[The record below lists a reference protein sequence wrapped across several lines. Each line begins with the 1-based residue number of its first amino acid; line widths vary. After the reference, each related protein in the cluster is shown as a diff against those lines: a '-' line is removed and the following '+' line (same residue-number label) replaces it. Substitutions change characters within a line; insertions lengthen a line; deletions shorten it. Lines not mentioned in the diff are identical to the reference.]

1 MKDFGLKS
9 RIGNMSLHSRLVL
22 YFVIISIIPIM
33 LIGIIS
39 YRIALNIITDRAVQ
53 FSKQMINQVTGEIDN
68 LLLDA
73 YRVSVMVADD
83 PTTQMVLRKPLEG
96 DIAKRYSTD
105 LIMDTRLNFIQSNY
119 RNEFFGFYA
128 VGAHGSKYKSNFYSV
143 KSNDLRQ
150 MDWYK
155 KIIQSKKSVWF
166 KTHKGSFVVETLD
179 QLLVSVGFPIIDKA
193 TGKTLGVVVI
203 DIDENLFSALTSSRL
218 GKTGFMFIQD
228 SQNNAITYPDK
239 SVVSLKIP
247 VRKKEWKWMDNF
259 QKNQYLTIDGRH
271 SMIFYKA
278 STVND
283 WKIGGVLPLSDFTKE
298 SRVVGLVITGMCLAV
313 CIIALF
319 IAWII
324 GGTIVNPIRKLIFL
338 MRKAEDGNLSVTMN
352 VKYNDEIGQLG
363 KSFNVMLGKISKLM
377 DKVFEEQQEIRKA
390 EFKALQA
397 QINPHFLYNTLDSII
412 WLARA
417 HRDDEVVAMVNALTK
432 LFRIALSRGR
442 EIITIQEEIEHVNS
456 YLTIQHIRY
465 KNKFTYDVS
474 VPENLVQYRIL
485 KLILQPIIE
494 NAIYHGIKMKR
505 EEGHIS
511 LQAYESGECVVF
523 EIQDTGIGM
532 TEETLAALNNTLKD
546 VSGEKLESYGL
557 RNVNERIK
565 IYFGKD
571 YGLSFTSQYGIGTKV
586 EIKIPKITEVEDNAK
601 SGLG

>member
-1 MKDFGLKS
+1 M
-9 RIGNMSLHSRLVL
+9 
-22 YFVIISIIPIM
+22 IPIM

-39 YRIALNIITDRAVQ
+39 YMIAVNIITDRAIQ

-83 PTTQMVLRKPLEG
+83 PTTQMVLRKPLQA

-105 LIMDTRLNFIQSNY
+105 LIMDTRLNFIQSSY

-128 VGAHGSKYKSNFYSV
+128 VGSNGSKYKSNFYSV
-143 KSNDLRQ
+143 KSRDLRQ
-150 MDWYK
+150 TNWYQ
-155 KIIQSKKSVWF
+155 KIIQSKKPVWF
-166 KTHKGSFVVETLD
+166 KTHNGSFVVETLD

-193 TGKTLGVVVI
+193 TGKILGVVLI
-203 DIDENLFSALTSSRL
+203 DIDEGLFSNITGSRL

-247 VRKKEWKWMDNF
+247 AQKNGWKWLSNF
-259 QKNQYLTIDGRH
+259 QKNQYLTINGHR
-271 SMIFYKA
+271 SMVFYKA

-283 WKIGGVLPLSDFTKE
+283 WKIGGVLPLSELTKE
-298 SRVVGLVITGMCLAV
+298 SRVVGLVITGMCLVV

-319 IAWII
+319 VAWII
-324 GGTIVNPIRKLIFL
+324 AGTIVNPIEKLIFL

-412 WLARA
+412 WLARS
-417 HRDDEVVAMVNALTK
+417 HRDDEVITMVGALTK
-432 LFRIALSRGR
+432 LFRIALSRGQD
-442 EIITIQEEIEHVNS
+442 IISIQEEIEHVNS

-465 KNKFTYDVS
+465 KNKFTYDVF
-474 VPENLVQYRIL
+474 VPESLYQYKIL

-505 EEGHIS
+505 EEGRIS
-511 LQAYESGECVVF
+511 LRAYENGEFMVF

-532 TEETLAALNNTLKD
+532 TEDTLNALNNTLKNN
-546 VSGEKLESYGL
+546 SGEKLESYGL

-571 YGLSFTSQYGIGTKV
+571 YGLSFTSEFGIGTKV
-586 EIKIPKITEVEDNAK
+586 EVKIPKIMEVENNAK
-601 SGLG
+601 SSLG